1 MSYCEQLLTYP
12 SSIGHTKESFDNLTK
27 PFFDTVEELGIPFQ
41 KPKNTTYYSSF
52 FPSYW
57 DAWGKTPFPLGTATS
72 LPGNRLLPKSL
83 WAAEDRFE
91 DLWTTIKAHVEAG
104 RHFGIYHQAPGNK
117 QNVDN
122 AVSSAWRN
130 AQSFFITASPTFAA
144 NASAETIGEANRVL
158 NEEILQPWREL
169 APASEGGGSYL
180 NEAAVDEPNW
190 KEDFYGEQY
199 SRLMSIKKKYDSR
212 GVFYVTTGIGSDEW
226 EIQGPNLGVT
236 TQNGKLC
243 RV

>member
-1 MSYCEQLLTYP
+1 M
-12 SSIGHTKESFDNLTK
+12 
-27 PFFDTVEELGIPFQ
+27 EELGIPFQ
-41 KPKNTTYYSSF
+41 KPQNTTYYDSF

-72 LPGNRLLPKSL
+72 FPGNRLLPKSL
-83 WAAEDRFE
+83 WSTESNFE
-91 DLWTTIKAHVEAG
+91 ALWNTIVTHVEAG

-130 AQSFFITASPTFAA
+130 AQSFFITSSPVFAA
-144 NASAETIGEANRVL
+144 NASAEVIGEANRVL
-158 NEEILQPWREL
+158 NEDILQPWREL
-169 APASEGGGSYL
+169 APASIGGGSYL

-199 SRLMSIKKKYDSR
+199 SRLVSIKKKYDPH
-212 GVFYVTTGIGSDEW
+212 GVFYSTTAIGSDEW
-226 EIQGPNLGVT
+226 EIRGPNMGIT
-236 TQNGKLC
+236 TQNGRLC